1 MNIKEELESECEE
14 FNNTNGSMDR
24 DGYSCSKCK
33 NRGLFEYVIKTD
45 FGYYQVVK
53 ECECMRV
60 HRLIQGMK
68 ESGLGDM
75 LKIYKFA
82 NYSHDTKWQDYIFA
96 KANDFVK
103 MPTNCFYIG
112 GQVGSGKTHIC
123 TAIVGELMKQER
135 SNIKYVVWEELAT
148 LLKQEAYD
156 DKESYNERLD
166 DLRNCN
172 VLYIDDLFKTS
183 PTPTDIKNCFN
194 IVNYRYNL
202 SRTYKDER
210 YVTVISSEKTITD
223 LIQIDEAIASRIYEL
238 ANGYCLSI
246 GKDNKK
252 NYRFRDMV
260 EL

>member
-1 MNIKEELESECEE
+1 MKNYLETECEE
-14 FNNTNGSMDR
+14 FNNEYGSLNQ
-24 DGYSCSKCK
+24 DGYDCPKCN
-33 NRGLFEYVIKTD
+33 NRGCFAYVQNTEL
-45 FGYYQVVK
+45 GYYKFVR
-53 ECECMRV
+53 ECECMKI
-60 HRLIQGMK
+60 HRLIRGME

-75 LKIYKFA
+75 LKIYKFD

-96 KANDFVK
+96 KANNFVK
-103 MPTNCFYIG
+103 SPTNCFYIG

-123 TAIVGELMKQER
+123 TAIVGELMKQEQR
-135 SNIKYVVWEELAT
+135 NIKYVVWEELAT
-148 LLKQEAYD
+148 LLKQEAFD
-156 DKESYNERLD
+156 DKESYKERLE

-183 PTPTDIKNCFN
+183 PTPTDLKNCFN

-210 YVTVISSEKTITD
+210 YVTIISSEKTITD

-252 NYRFRDMV
+252 NYRFRDMI